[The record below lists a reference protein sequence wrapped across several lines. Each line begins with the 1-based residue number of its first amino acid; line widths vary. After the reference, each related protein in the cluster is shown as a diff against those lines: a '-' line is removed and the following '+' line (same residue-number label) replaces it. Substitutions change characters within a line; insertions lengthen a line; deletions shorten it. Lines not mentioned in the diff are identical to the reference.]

1 MPSSSVR
8 DRHVQRHL
16 CTCVLTYATRNGT
29 THHTCHLSYDGE
41 ISSRLP
47 WNASQAELQS
57 ALSSLSTLT
66 TKSDYGNITF
76 SVNTSRPQFCHS
88 TLDSNTTFTFRS
100 PYGNLY
106 VMHQ

>member
-1 MPSSSVR
+1 MICTY
-8 DRHVQRHL
+8 L
-16 CTCVLTYATRNGT
+16 CSNLPHRATPLRAT
-29 THHTCHLSYDGE
+29 PTILSYDGE

-57 ALSSLSTLT
+57 ALSSMSTLT
-66 TKSDYGNITF
+66 TKSDYGNITY

-106 VMHQ
+106 VVH